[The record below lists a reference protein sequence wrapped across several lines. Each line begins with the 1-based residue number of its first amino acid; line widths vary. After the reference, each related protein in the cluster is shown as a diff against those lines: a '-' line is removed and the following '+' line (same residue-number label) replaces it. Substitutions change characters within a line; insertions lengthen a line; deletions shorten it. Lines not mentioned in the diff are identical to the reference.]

1 LVHIFKHF
9 WKDLGQCYKTPEICG
24 PKFNNGG
31 DIATNVKNVEEM
43 GLSLEIDF
51 SDRGQN
57 FEILTQMSGMGVIVA
72 DPVHER
78 E

>member
-1 LVHIFKHF
+1 
-9 WKDLGQCYKTPEICG
+9 
-24 PKFNNGG
+24 
-31 DIATNVKNVEEM
+31 M

-78 E
+78 EWFTP